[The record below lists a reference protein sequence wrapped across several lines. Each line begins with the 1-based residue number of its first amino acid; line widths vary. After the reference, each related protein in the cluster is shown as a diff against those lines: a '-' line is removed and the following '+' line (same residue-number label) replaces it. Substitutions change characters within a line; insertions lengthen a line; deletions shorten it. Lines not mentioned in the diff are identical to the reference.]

1 MMRSKPTDKSSNAA
15 FAWRPIS
22 RAVRR
27 LQIAGL
33 SRQPGGNSKKVS
45 CRHGGVAVFVAL
57 FVFLLG
63 IALVL
68 GRLMDKEVRKA
79 AVQSTSDTTL
89 GYNPLGGT
97 QLPPQRP
104 SFSVEPSVFIRRPG
118 STIRNAFLEVYGKS
132 PLVFEANQGQADSR
146 VKFLTKG
153 FGYSIFLT
161 ANEAVLVLRRPGDDI
176 PTPNALPQTESL
188 SVLRM
193 RFVGA
198 NRSPRIFGA
207 KQLPGK
213 VNYFIGKDPKQW
225 RSAIPT
231 YSQVRYQDVYPG
243 VSVVYYGAPG
253 RLEYDL
259 LLDPRVDPKI
269 ITLACQ
275 GAYKTR
281 IDAQGN
287 LRLRVAGGEVLL
299 GKPRIYQRTATGR
312 KRIAGGYVL
321 KTGGLIGIEVGEYDR
336 SQPLIIDPV
345 LSYSTY
351 LGGNGYDA
359 AYGIAVDASG
369 NAYITGFARSGN
381 FPVTSGAYHTT
392 CGTAGN
398 CNGGY
403 ADLFVAKLSSSGTT
417 LDYSTYIGGSLD
429 DIGKAIAVDSSGAAY
444 ITGQTFSSDF
454 PTTTAAFQRTYG
466 GTGDAFIVKLSST
479 GSSLVYSTY
488 VGGSKPDTGNA
499 IALDSKGNAYITGAT
514 YSADFPTTNPVQTVN
529 GGDADAFVMEI
540 NANGAAL
547 AFSTYLGGSSPDW
560 GSSIAVTP
568 LGDTVYVAGSTKSG
582 DFPTASPLQA
592 TCASCPTYADA
603 FVAAIN
609 PSGAL
614 RNSTFLG
621 GSSDDK
627 ATAIA
632 LDPTGNIYVTG
643 FTFSTN
649 FPTTTGAYQTSL
661 PSGTSGAF
669 VAKIAPNLRSL
680 VYSTYLHGNVLD
692 FGRGIAVDTG
702 NVFVAGQTYSTTF
715 PLANATQTACS
726 LSNCWY
732 GTGFV
737 TELNAAGSGL
747 IFSTYLGGNHGDQ
760 IASVVLD
767 SSANPYVTGETSS
780 ANFPVLNGFQGVYG
794 GSYGD
799 AFVSSFSLSPA
810 VALSPSSLTFNN
822 QGVGTTS
829 PPQTVTLTSNGT
841 APVHIT
847 SVTATGD
854 FTETDN
860 CGNGVAA
867 GSICTINITFTPAAT
882 GTRTGTLTIT
892 DNAIGSPQTAGLT
905 GTGASAPVPV
915 AGVSPTTLTYASQMV
930 GTTSAAQAVTLS
942 NTGNAALSV
951 TSIAVTGTNAGDF
964 GQTNNCG
971 TSVAAG
977 ASCTINVTFTPSA
990 TGTRTGTL
998 TVSDNAS
1005 GSPQTVGLT
1014 GTGASAPA
1022 PVAGVS
1028 PTSLAYASQ
1037 IVGTTSAAQAVT
1049 LSNTGN
1055 AALSITSIAVT
1066 GTNAGDFAQT
1076 NNCGTSVAAGA
1087 SCTINVTFTPAAT
1100 GTRTGTL
1107 TITDNASG
1115 SPQTVGLTGT
1125 GGSVSAPAVS
1135 LSPTNLTFAS
1145 QTVGT
1150 TSTAQAVT
1158 LSNTGSA
1165 PLSITSIAITG
1176 TNAGDF
1182 GQTNNCGTSVAAG
1195 ASCAINV
1202 RFTPTATG
1210 TRTGTLTITDN
1221 APDSP
1226 ESASLSGPGASA
1238 TSSNCTKFVSPGGS
1252 DANNGSSGSPW
1263 QTLQK
1268 AFNSSLAGDVVCLE
1282 GGTYPTQSTTTYS
1295 QIMNNSGVAGN
1306 PITIQ
1311 NFPGQ
1316 VAIVQGNTRVSGAF
1330 VTFKGAS
1337 LTPPFGLAFQV
1348 GAAGLPLDGI
1358 DVLNTHDVTFD
1369 HVEITGFDNRAA
1381 YSQSGGC
1388 NNKVLASY
1396 IHDNGTSTSVSGIA
1410 WGSTASG
1417 CPNGG
1422 LLADNVIEHNS
1433 SIGIQLY
1440 SAGSNVTPSN
1450 VLVEENTVVLQAA
1463 YGMAIYGDNNVVANN
1478 ILYGNGDAQ
1487 SKNQGVIYT
1496 GTAQT
1501 VDHNVTFDAASSSR
1515 SGWYLAGGCCLAN
1528 NLTED
1533 PLFVSVSTKNWHLTS
1548 SSRAIGF
1555 SNSSY
1560 VQAADKDGVTRGPSY
1575 DAGAYQ
1581 FVSVALSPNSL
1592 TFATQS
1598 VGTTS
1603 APQTVN
1609 LSNNAK
1615 TTLSIT
1621 SISITGTNTADF
1633 AQSNTCGASV
1643 AAGGSCTISAT
1654 FTPSAIGSR
1663 AASIS
1668 IADNANGSPQTVSL
1682 TGSGQ

>member
-1 MMRSKPTDKSSNAA
+1 LA
-15 FAWRPIS
+15 
-22 RAVRR
+22 
-27 LQIAGL
+27 
-33 SRQPGGNSKKVS
+33 
-45 CRHGGVAVFVAL
+45 
-57 FVFLLG
+57 
-63 IALVL
+63 
-68 GRLMDKEVRKA
+68 
-79 AVQSTSDTTL
+79 
-89 GYNPLGGT
+89 
-97 QLPPQRP
+97 
-104 SFSVEPSVFIRRPG
+104 
-118 STIRNAFLEVYGKS
+118 
-132 PLVFEANQGQADSR
+132 FEANQGQADST

-153 FGYSIFLT
+153 FGYGVFLT
-161 ANEAVLVLRRPGDDI
+161 ANEAVLVLRRPGDDVSG
-176 PTPNALPQTESL
+176 PDALPETESP

-198 NRSPRIFGA
+198 SRSPRIFGA

-213 VNYFIGKDPKQW
+213 VNYFIGNDPKQW

-231 YSQVRYQDVYPG
+231 YAQVRYQDVYPG

-269 ITLACQ
+269 ITMACQ

-281 IDAQGN
+281 IDAQGD

-299 GKPRIYQRTATGR
+299 GKPRIYQRTARGR
-312 KRIAGGYVL
+312 KSIAGGYVL
-321 KTGGLIGIEVGEYDR
+321 KAGGLIGIEVGEYDR
-336 SQPLIIDPV
+336 SQPLIVDPV

-351 LGGNGYDA
+351 LGGNSYDA
-359 AYGIAVDASG
+359 AYGIAVDALG

-392 CGTAGN
+392 CGTAGT

-403 ADLFVAKLSSSGTT
+403 ADLFVAKLSAGGTT

-454 PTTTAAFQRTYG
+454 PTTTGAFQRTYG
-466 GTGDAFIVKLSST
+466 GAGDAFIVKLNST

-488 VGGSKPDTGNA
+488 VGGSKSDTGNA
-499 IALDSKGNAYITGAT
+499 IALDSSGNAYITGAT
-514 YSADFPTTNPVQTVN
+514 YSTDFPTTNPVQTIK
-529 GGDADAFVMEI
+529 GGDADAFVTEI
-540 NANGAAL
+540 NPNGAAL
-547 AFSTYLGGSSPDW
+547 AFSTYLGGSSLDW

-568 LGDTVYVAGSTKSG
+568 LGDMVYVTGFTKSG
-582 DFPTASPLQA
+582 DFPTVSPLQA

-603 FVAAIN
+603 FVTAIN

-661 PSGTSGAF
+661 PNGTSGAF
-669 VAKIAPNLRSL
+669 VAKIAPNLTSL

-702 NVFVAGQTYSTTF
+702 NVFVAGQTYSTAL

-726 LSNCWY
+726 LSSCWY

-747 IFSTYLGGNHGDQ
+747 VFSTYLGGSHGDQ
-760 IASVVLD
+760 IASVGLD
-767 SSANPYVTGETSS
+767 SSANPYVTGETAST
-780 ANFPVLNGFQGVYG
+780 NFPVVNAFQGVYG

-822 QGVGTTS
+822 QAVGTTS
-829 PPQTVTLTSNGT
+829 PPQTLTLTSNGT

-847 SVTATGD
+847 RIAATGD

-867 GSICTINITFTPAAT
+867 GSICSINITFTA
-882 GTRTGTLTIT
+882 
-892 DNAIGSPQTAGLT
+892 
-905 GTGASAPVPV
+905 
-915 AGVSPTTLTYASQMV
+915 
-930 GTTSAAQAVTLS
+930 
-942 NTGNAALSV
+942 
-951 TSIAVTGTNAGDF
+951 
-964 GQTNNCG
+964 
-971 TSVAAG
+971 
-977 ASCTINVTFTPSA
+977 
-990 TGTRTGTL
+990 
-998 TVSDNAS
+998 
-1005 GSPQTVGLT
+1005 
-1014 GTGASAPA
+1014 
-1022 PVAGVS
+1022 
-1028 PTSLAYASQ
+1028 
-1037 IVGTTSAAQAVT
+1037 
-1049 LSNTGN
+1049 
-1055 AALSITSIAVT
+1055 
-1066 GTNAGDFAQT
+1066 
-1076 NNCGTSVAAGA
+1076 
-1087 SCTINVTFTPAAT
+1087 AAT

-1125 GGSVSAPAVS
+1125 GASAPAPIAGV
-1135 LSPTNLTFAS
+1135 SPTSLTYAS

-1150 TSTAQAVT
+1150 TSAAQAVT
-1158 LSNTGSA
+1158 LSNTGNAALGITSIAITGTNAGDFAQTNNCGTSVTAGASCMINLTFTPAATGTRAGTLTITDNASGSPQTVGLTGTGASASA
-1165 PLSITSIAITG
+1165 PAAVVSPTSLSYASQTVGTTSAAQAVTLSNTGNAALSITSIAITG

-1182 GQTNNCGTSVAAG
+1182 AQTNNCGTSVAAG
-1195 ASCAINV
+1195 ASCTINLT
-1202 RFTPTATG
+1202 FTPAATG
-1210 TRTGTLTITDN
+1210 TRAGTLTITDN

-1226 ESASLSGPGASA
+1226 ESASLSGTGASA
-1238 TSSNCTKFVSPGGS
+1238 TSSNCTKFVSPSGS

-1268 AFNSSLAGDVVCLE
+1268 AFNSSVAGDVVCLY

-1306 PITIQ
+1306 PIAIQ

-1316 VAIVQGNTRVSGAF
+1316 VAIVLGNTRVNGAF
-1330 VTFKGAS
+1330 ITFKGAS
-1337 LTPPFGLAFQV
+1337 LTPPFGLVFQV
-1348 GAAGLPLDGI
+1348 GATGLLFGGI

-1381 YSQSGGC
+1381 YNQSGGC
-1388 NNKVLASY
+1388 NNKVLGSY
-1396 IHDNGTSTSVSGIA
+1396 IHDNGTSKSVSGIA

-1417 CPNGG
+1417 CLKGG
-1422 LLADNVIEHNS
+1422 LIADNVIEHNS
-1433 SIGIQLY
+1433 AIGIQLY

-1450 VLVEENTVVLQAA
+1450 VLVEENTVVLQGA
-1463 YGMAIYGDNNVVANN
+1463 YGIAIYGDNNAVANN

-1515 SGWYLAGGCCLAN
+1515 TGWYLAGGCCLAN
-1528 NLTED
+1528 NLAQD

-1548 SSRAIGF
+1548 SSPAIGF

-1560 VQAADKDGVTRGPSY
+1560 VQAADKDGVTRGPGY

-1581 FVSVALSPNSL
+1581 FVSVVLSPNSL

-1609 LSNNAK
+1609 LTNNAN

-1621 SISITGTNTADF
+1621 SISITGTNAADF
-1633 AQSNTCGASV
+1633 AQSNTCGAAV
-1643 AAGGSCTISAT
+1643 AAGGSCTISVT